1 MRAADTGRSTGF
13 NTPAV
18 VLIGLAGVLL
28 LFALALFIQGGY
40 QAARANEF
48 EVKVL
53 NAPGSEEA
61 LAVVAEQQAILD
73 EKVRWKDEEKGTV
86 VMPIETAME
95 QLVKKAGH

>member
-1 MRAADTGRSTGF
+1 MRAADTGKSTGF

-18 VLIGLAGVLL
+18 VLSGLAVIVLL
-28 LFALALFIQGGY
+28 FVVALFIQGGY
-40 QAARANEF
+40 QAARANEY
-48 EVKVL
+48 EIKVL
-53 NAPGSEEA
+53 HAPGSEEA

-95 QLVKKAGH
+95 QLVKKAGR